1 MLQGQS
7 PHLSLLVS
15 QSPNL
20 SHFCSK
26 VSSCFH
32 AKGNVETSAPN
43 NLKMTLNT
51 KRPKVSHI
59 HVKTTLE
66 SQIAVCFTLRLAIV
80 ELQAILRQVR
90 QMIPNDQM
98 TLNAKSSKV
107 TDINM

>member
-7 PHLSLLVS
+7 AHLSLLVS

-32 AKGNVETSAPN
+32 AKGNVETS

-51 KRPKVSHI
+51 KRPKVSRI